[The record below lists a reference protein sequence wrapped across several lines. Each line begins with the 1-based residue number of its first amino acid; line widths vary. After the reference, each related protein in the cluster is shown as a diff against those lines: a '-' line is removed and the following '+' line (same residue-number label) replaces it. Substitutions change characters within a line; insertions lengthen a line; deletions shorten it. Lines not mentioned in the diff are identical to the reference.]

1 MTNSST
7 ALITGAGSGIG
18 RAVAVA
24 LSAAG
29 FSVVLTGRRAGPLEE
44 TAARLAG
51 PSLVHPA
58 DISRPAEVSALFD
71 AAAAHFGRLDLL
83 FNNAGVAAPPVPLE
97 DLTYDQWRTVVDTN
111 LTGLFLC
118 TQAAFRVMKAQSPRG
133 GRIINN
139 GSISAD
145 RPRPNSSPYTATK
158 HGVSGLTK
166 AAGLDG
172 RQYGIA
178 VGQIDIGNAR
188 TDMMA
193 AASEGMLQADGTI
206 RPEPVIDL
214 KAVADAVLYMTGL
227 PLEANVPFMT
237 VMATAMPLYGR
248 G

>member
-97 DLTYDQWRTVVDTN
+97 
-111 LTGLFLC
+111 
-118 TQAAFRVMKAQSPRG
+118 
-133 GRIINN
+133 
-139 GSISAD
+139 
-145 RPRPNSSPYTATK
+145 
-158 HGVSGLTK
+158 
-166 AAGLDG
+166 
-172 RQYGIA
+172 
-178 VGQIDIGNAR
+178 
-188 TDMMA
+188 
-193 AASEGMLQADGTI
+193 
-206 RPEPVIDL
+206 
-214 KAVADAVLYMTGL
+214 
-227 PLEANVPFMT
+227 
-237 VMATAMPLYGR
+237 
-248 G
+248 